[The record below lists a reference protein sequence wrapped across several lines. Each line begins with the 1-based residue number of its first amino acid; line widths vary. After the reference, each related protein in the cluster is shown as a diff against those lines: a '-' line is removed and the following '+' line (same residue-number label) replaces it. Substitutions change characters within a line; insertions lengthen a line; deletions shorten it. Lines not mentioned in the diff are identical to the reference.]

1 MENNNKFKVSK
12 WMKVLPFHL
21 FTLSL
26 FHLFVLFTFSPLQAQ
41 TVSSFYQPG
50 VTAEGAVY
58 FLPKTAVRV
67 TVEVEKTTYTPGD
80 LCQYAERYLRLR
92 DVSPT
97 PSVGYRITAIR
108 QEPVA
113 IADTTKRYAVKF
125 DPRTSATNI
134 RLSDDGVLIGINTE
148 VRSEK
153 LEVRDYTQ
161 PNNNSLTSH
170 LSPLTSHLSPLTS
183 KINPRQF
190 MSEDALAAG
199 STAKMAELIAQDI
212 YEIRDSRNQ
221 LVRGQADNMP
231 KDGEQLRLMLNQ
243 LDLQDRAL
251 TSLFAGTTESD
262 TTRHTFL
269 IVADK
274 PLPREVLF
282 RFSQKLGLVD
292 VDDLAGVPYYIIIE
306 DLSTVPQP
314 EPVDP
319 KKKLKPV
326 NGIFVNV
333 PGRLRSVISDSQRQV
348 IASDFPAGQF
358 GNVELLSG
366 SLFNKRYTTRLWLN
380 PLSGAIE
387 RLDAE
392 QPK

>member
-1 MENNNKFKVSK
+1 MISK
-12 WMKVLPFHL
+12 IGKRALLIFFVLSPL
-21 FTLSL
+21 TSYLSPLTLS
-26 FHLFVLFTFSPLQAQ
+26 AQ

-113 IADTTKRYAVKF
+113 VADTTKRYAVKF

-134 RLSDDGVLIGINTE
+134 RLSDDGVLLGINTD
-148 VRSEK
+148 EK
-153 LEVRDYTQ
+153 KEEGSNPSGQNVQQR
-161 PNNNSLTSH
+161 NSPSTFH
-170 LSPLTSHLSPLTS
+170 LSHSTN

-190 MSEDALAAG
+190 MNEEALAAG

-212 YEIRDSRNQ
+212 YEIRESRSL

-251 TSLFAGTTESD
+251 TSMFSGTTESD
-262 TTRHTFL
+262 TTRYSFL
-269 IVADK
+269 IVPDSVIV
-274 PLPREVLF
+274 RDILF

-292 VDDLAGVPYYIIIE
+292 ADDLAGVPYYINID
-306 DLSTVPQP
+306 DLSTVPAP
-314 EPVDP
+314 APVDP
-319 KKKLKPV
+319 RKKLKPV
-326 NGIFVNV
+326 DGIFVNI
-333 PGRLRSVISDSQRQV
+333 PGRLRATVSDGQQAIITSE
-348 IASDFPAGQF
+348 FPAGQF

-366 SLFNKRYTTRLWLN
+366 SLFNKRFTTRLWLN